1 MGFAIDNLARLF
13 IGLQGESNA
22 RMIDIDMSEWMRDWP
37 DAKVDVLVQRPGEDN
52 TYPVETKLRGGH
64 LLWTPKREDVLI
76 AGMGKAQIILTDKN
90 DVELRSRVVQT
101 IIGESIA
108 GTEGEAQDPEQGW
121 VHQVLQAANEVKA
134 QVDVG
139 TGNGLYIVNQRKDD
153 QSKADRTAEEIKA
166 AVSAGKTVLLRT
178 VDGAVYSLCV
188 NLGPNLYFTNVR
200 PGLPGNLN
208 GYGLTVKTAIM
219 TEGDGIQLR
228 SPTNGTLSPNP
239 YKLRLTGAVEAEYDG
254 SKDIV
259 VDIPA
264 GSATPSETV
273 ILPETALEGSSPTW
287 AVTTPWEQ
295 PFVTGQ
301 VYTVKYNGVAYEC
314 EAYEVEQGGIMLY
327 LLGNLVAMGLGGNPD
342 APFML
347 AAVDNAIGAEMG
359 SYGELEVTDFP
370 ASVTMG
376 ITASNAP
383 AKAKQYTVIIDSD
396 RSINSSVSFDTLAK
410 MTDAEIQASV
420 SVARLQDGD
429 TYTSSVKQ
437 VTRYVQDGA
446 VAIVQLQIG
455 ELVDFSGAAYTSDL
469 TGYITFAQG
478 FQPMMSTGYTQT
490 LPYMTHWDRGTAY
503 MRYNGERWE
512 PVGIDQLKEDL
523 GLT

>member
-1 MGFAIDNLARLF
+1 MIHPINHLPSVIKVGVQTESGVEEIGFDLSPWLTR
-13 IGLQGESNA
+13 
-22 RMIDIDMSEWMRDWP
+22 WP
-37 DAKVDVLVQRPGEDN
+37 DLTFAVWPTRPGERASYIAADTEMVGN
-52 TYPVETKLRGGH
+52 VLYWYPNS
-64 LLWTPKREDVLI
+64 
-76 AGMGKAQIILTDKN
+76 TDTEK
-90 DVELRSRVVQT
+90 E
-101 IIGESIA
+101 GA
-108 GTEGEAQDPEQGW
+108 GTVEVVGIGGGKCKTTGVIDTLVKKTSLDVTQKTPEPIKPW
-121 VHQVLQAANEVKA
+121 
-134 QVDVG
+134 
-139 TGNGLYIVNQRKDD
+139 
-153 QSKADRTAEEIKA
+153 AEKILKA
-166 AVSAGKTVLLRT
+166 ADAI
-178 VDGAVYSLCV
+178 
-188 NLGPNLYFTNVR
+188 
-200 PGLPGNLN
+200 LN
-208 GYGLTVKTAIM
+208 
-219 TEGDGIQLR
+219 
-228 SPTNGTLSPNP
+228 
-239 YKLRLTGAVEAEYDG
+239 
-254 SKDIV
+254 
-259 VDIPA
+259 
-264 GSATPSETV
+264 ATPSETV
-273 ILPETALEGSSPTW
+273 ILPETALEGSGPTW

-295 PFVTGQ
+295 PFVAGQ

-396 RSINSSVSFDTLAK
+396 RSINSSVNFDTLAK

-437 VTRYVQDGA
+437 VNRYVQDGTVA
-446 VAIVQLQIG
+446 VVQLQIG
-455 ELVDFSGAAYTSDL
+455 DLVDFSNEVYTSDI
-469 TGYITFAQG
+469 TGYITFAEG
-478 FQPMMSTGYTQT
+478 FQPMMSTGYTQS
-490 LPYMTHWDRGTAY
+490 LPHMTHWDNGTAY

-523 GLT
+523 GLTNEDTTTDVFYTADGEVFTDLNGAVMHVQKGEA